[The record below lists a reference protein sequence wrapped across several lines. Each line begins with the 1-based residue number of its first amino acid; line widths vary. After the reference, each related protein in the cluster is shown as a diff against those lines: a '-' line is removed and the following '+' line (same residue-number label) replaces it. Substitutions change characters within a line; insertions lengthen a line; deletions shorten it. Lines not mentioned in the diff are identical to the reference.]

1 MRQLSYES
9 VTRLSGI
16 IRVVSSK
23 DIVAGVDEQKPAQNG
38 GMICHFEHEA
48 QRVCNPIQS
57 NPIQTTQERA
67 IVS

>member
-57 NPIQTTQERA
+57 NPNNNNTRE
-67 IVS
+67 SDC